1 VPNFKTLIRTQ
12 KLNSTYNDLDKKYY
26 LQTFKRYPLTFD
38 HGKGSRLWDVE
49 GNEYIDMLGGI
60 AVNSV
65 GHSHPTVVKAIQDQ
79 ADKLIHISNFY
90 LSVPQV
96 MLSKKLV
103 ELSGLDRVF
112 FTNSGAESVEGAIK
126 IARKYAHS
134 VGRGGNVISFEN
146 SFHGRTLATIATGK
160 KAYQKG
166 FEPIPEGFSQVPFNN
181 IEAIKKAA
189 DNNTAAI
196 IIEPIQGEG
205 GVNVADKTFL
215 NELRTFCDE
224 QNIVLIFDEIQCGMG
239 RTGKMFAKEHFGVE
253 PDIMTL
259 AKALGGG
266 VPIGAILSNEKV
278 SAAIEFGDHG
288 TTFGGNP
295 LVCAASLATLEVI
308 ETESLV
314 KQAEEKG
321 NWLKA
326 EISEMKNPDIK
337 DIRGKGLMIG
347 VEFNFETKPLVQ
359 KMLENGVLANATA
372 DTVLRLVPPLNISY
386 EDLGKAMEVLK
397 KSLKEIQSN
406 D

>member
-1 VPNFKTLIRTQ
+1 MTQ
-12 KLNSTYNDLDKKYY
+12 RLNSTYNDLDKKYY

-38 HGKGSRLWDVE
+38 HGKGSHIWDVE

-65 GHSHPTVVKAIQDQ
+65 GHSHPKVVKAIQNQ
-79 ADKLIHISNFY
+79 AAQLIHISNFY
-90 LSVPQV
+90 LSEPQV

-112 FTNSGAESVEGAIK
+112 FANSGAESVEGAIK

-134 VGRGGNVISFEN
+134 IGRGGNIISFEN

-166 FEPIPEGFSQVPFNN
+166 FEPIPQGFSQVPFNN
-181 IEAIKKAA
+181 IEAIKKVA

-205 GVNVADKTFL
+205 GVNIVDKTFL
-215 NELRTFCDE
+215 NELRAFCDE
-224 QNIVLIFDEIQCGMG
+224 HHIVLIFDEIQCGIG

-308 ETESLV
+308 ETENLL

-321 NWLKA
+321 HWLKA
-326 EISEMKNPDIK
+326 KISAIKNPDINE
-337 DIRGKGLMIG
+337 IRGIGLMIG
-347 VEFNFETKPLVQ
+347 IEFNFETKPLVQ

-372 DTVLRLVPPLNISY
+372 DRVLRLVPPLNITY
-386 EDLGKAMEVLK
+386 EDLEKAMEVLRT
-397 KSLKEIQSN
+397 SLNEIQGN

>member
-1 VPNFKTLIRTQ
+1 MTQ

-38 HGKGSRLWDVE
+38 HGKDSHIWDVE

-65 GHSHPTVVKAIQDQ
+65 GHCHPKVVKAIQNQ
-79 ADKLIHISNFY
+79 AAKLIHISNFY
-90 LSVPQV
+90 LSEPQV

-112 FTNSGAESVEGAIK
+112 FANSGAESVEGAIK

-160 KAYQKG
+160 KEYQKG

-181 IEAIKKAA
+181 IVAVKKAA
-189 DNNTAAI
+189 NDNTAAI

-215 NELRTFCDE
+215 KELRAFCDE
-224 QNIVLIFDEIQCGMG
+224 QQIVLIFDEIQCGVG

-278 SAAIEFGDHG
+278 SAAIDFGDHG

-308 ETESLV
+308 ETENLL

-326 EISEMKNPDIK
+326 EISAMKNLDIK
-337 DIRGKGLMIG
+337 EIRGKGLMIG

-359 KMLENGVLANATA
+359 KMLENGVLANATGVN
-372 DTVLRLVPPLNISY
+372 VLRLVPPLNISY
-386 EDLGKAMEVLK
+386 TDLEKAMEVLK
-397 KSLKEIQSN
+397 KSLKELEDN
-406 D
+406 G

>member
-1 VPNFKTLIRTQ
+1 MNK
-12 KLNSTYNDLDKKYY
+12 TYNELDRMYY

-38 HGKGSRLWDVE
+38 HGKGSHIWDVE

-65 GHSHPTVVKAIQDQ
+65 GHSHPTVVKAIQNQ
-79 ADKLIHISNFY
+79 AAKLIHISNFY
-90 LSVPQV
+90 LSEPQV

-112 FTNSGAESVEGAIK
+112 FANSGAESVEGAIK

-134 VGRGGNVISFEN
+134 IGRGGNIISFEN
-146 SFHGRTLATIATGK
+146 SFHGRTLATIASGK

-166 FEPIPEGFSQVPFNN
+166 FEPIPQGFLQVSFNDM
-181 IEAIKKAA
+181 EAVKKAT

-205 GVNVADKTFL
+205 GINVADKTFL
-215 NELRTFCDE
+215 KALRTFCDE
-224 QNIVLIFDEIQCGMG
+224 QQIVLIFDEIQCGVG
-239 RTGKMFAKEHFGVE
+239 RTGKMFAKEHFDVE

-266 VPIGAILSNEKV
+266 VPIGSILSNEKV
-278 SAAIEFGDHG
+278 SSAIDFGDHG

-295 LVCAASLATLEVI
+295 LVCTASLATLEVI
-308 ETESLV
+308 ETENLV
-314 KQAEEKG
+314 QQAEEKG
-321 NWLKA
+321 NWIKA
-326 EISEMKNPDIK
+326 EISAMKNPDIK
-337 DIRGKGLMIG
+337 EIRGKGLMIG
-347 VEFNFETKPLVQ
+347 IEFNFDTKPLVL

-372 DTVLRLVPPLNISY
+372 ENVLRLVPPLNISY
-386 EDLGKAMEVLK
+386 EDLEKVIEILK
-397 KSLKEIQSN
+397 KSLNELKDN

>member
-1 VPNFKTLIRTQ
+1 MTQ
-12 KLNSTYNDLDKKYY
+12 KNNETYNELDKKYY

-38 HGKGSRLWDVE
+38 HGKGSHIWDVE
-49 GNEYIDMLGGI
+49 GNEYIDLLGGI
-60 AVNSV
+60 AVNSL
-65 GHSHPTVVKAIQDQ
+65 GHCHPKVVKAIQDQ
-79 ADKLIHISNFY
+79 AAKLIHISNFY
-90 LSVPQV
+90 LSEPQV

-112 FTNSGAESVEGAIK
+112 FANSGAESVEGAIK

-134 VGRGGNVISFEN
+134 IGRGGNIISFEN
-146 SFHGRTLATIATGK
+146 SFHGRTLATIASGK

-166 FEPIPEGFSQVPFNN
+166 FEPIPQGFLQVPFNN
-181 IEAIKKAA
+181 MEALKKAV

-215 NELRTFCDE
+215 KALRVFCDE
-224 QNIVLIFDEIQCGMG
+224 QRIVLIFDEIQCGIG

-259 AKALGGG
+259 AKAMGSG

-278 SAAIEFGDHG
+278 SSAIEFGDHG

-308 ETESLV
+308 ETENLMQ
-314 KQAEEKG
+314 QAEEKG
-321 NWLKA
+321 KWIVA
-326 EISEMKNPDIK
+326 RISSFENPDIK
-337 DIRGKGLMIG
+337 EIRGMGLMIG
-347 VEFNFETKPLVQ
+347 VEFNYETKPLVQ
-359 KMLENGVLANATA
+359 KMLENGVLANATS
-372 DTVLRLVPPLNISY
+372 DTVLRLLPPLNISY
-386 EDLGKAMEVLK
+386 EDLEKAMEILE
-397 KSLKEIQSN
+397 KSLKELKN
-406 D
+406 NG

>member
-1 VPNFKTLIRTQ
+1 MSQQNNQTF
-12 KLNSTYNDLDKKYY
+12 SELDKKYY

-38 HGKGSRLWDVE
+38 HGKGSQIWDVE
-49 GNEYIDMLGGI
+49 GTEYIDMLGGI
-60 AVNSV
+60 AVNCV
-65 GHSHPTVVKAIQDQ
+65 GHCHPKMVKAIQDQ
-79 ADKLIHISNFY
+79 AAKLIHISNFY
-90 LSVPQV
+90 LSEPQV
-96 MLSKKLV
+96 MLAMKLV

-134 VGRGGNVISFEN
+134 IGRGGNIISFEN

-166 FEPIPEGFSQVPFNN
+166 FEPIPEGFFQVPFND
-181 IEAIKKAA
+181 IEGIKKAA

-205 GVNVADKTFL
+205 GIHVADKTFL

-239 RTGKMFAKEHFGVE
+239 RTGKMFAREHFGVE

-266 VPIGAILSNEKV
+266 FPIGAILSNEKV
-278 SAAIEFGDHG
+278 SAAIDFGDHG

-295 LVCAASLATLEVI
+295 LACAASLAVIGVI
-308 ETESLV
+308 ETENLL

-321 NWLKA
+321 NWLMA
-326 EISEMKNPDIK
+326 EISAIENPDIRE
-337 DIRGKGLMIG
+337 IRGKGLMIG
-347 VEFNFETKPLVQ
+347 IEFKFETKPLVL
-359 KMLENGVLANATA
+359 KMLKNGVLANATA
-372 DTVLRLVPPLNISY
+372 DNVLRLVPPLNISY

-397 KSLKEIQSN
+397 KSLKELKN
-406 D
+406 NG

>member
-1 VPNFKTLIRTQ
+1 MTQ
-12 KLNSTYNDLDKKYY
+12 KLNRTYNDLDKKYY

-38 HGKGSRLWDVE
+38 HGKGSRIWDVE

-60 AVNSV
+60 AVNSL
-65 GHSHPTVVKAIQDQ
+65 GHSHPKVVKAIQNQ
-79 ADKLIHISNFY
+79 AAKLIHISNFY
-90 LSVPQV
+90 LSEPQV

-126 IARKYAHS
+126 IARKYAHN

-166 FEPIPEGFSQVPFNN
+166 FEPIPQGFFQVPFNN
-181 IEAIKKAA
+181 MEAIKKAA
-189 DNNTAAI
+189 DNDTAAI

-215 NELRTFCDE
+215 TELRGFCNE
-224 QNIVLIFDEIQCGMG
+224 ENIVLIFDEIQCGMG

-278 SAAIEFGDHG
+278 SATIEFGDHG

-295 LVCAASLATLEVI
+295 LVCAASLATIEVI
-308 ETESLV
+308 ETENLL

-321 NWLKA
+321 NWLKS
-326 EISEMKNPDIK
+326 EISAMKNPDIK
-337 DIRGKGLMIG
+337 EIRGKGLMIG
-347 VEFNFETKPLVQ
+347 IEFNFETKPLVQ
-359 KMLENGVLANATA
+359 KMIENGVLANATA
-372 DTVLRLVPPLNISY
+372 DNVLRLVPPLNISY
-386 EDLGKAMEVLK
+386 EDLGKTMEVLI
-397 KSLKEIQSN
+397 KSLQEIKDN